1 VKHFTCGTYTL
12 EREAGDCVDLDD
24 SLYWSSLWQS
34 EHTHMS
40 TTIMTL
46 GISDPDMTA
55 YADGL
60 RASYGTSASTYARR
74 RATDFKSCGDRDGEA
89 VWNHLASMLDVQAP
103 AR

>member
-1 VKHFTCGTYTL
+1 
-12 EREAGDCVDLDD
+12 
-24 SLYWSSLWQS
+24 
-34 EHTHMS
+34 MS

-46 GISDPDMTA
+46 NISEPDLTA
-55 YADGL
+55 YANGL

-89 VWNHLASMLDVQAP
+89 VWNHLAAMLDVQAP